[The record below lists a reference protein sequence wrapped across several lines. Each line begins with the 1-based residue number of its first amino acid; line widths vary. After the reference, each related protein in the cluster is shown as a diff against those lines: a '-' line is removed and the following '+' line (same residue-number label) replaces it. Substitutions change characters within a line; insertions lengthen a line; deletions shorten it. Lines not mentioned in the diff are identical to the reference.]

1 VIMTL
6 STVGILAK
14 PRSHNSVFAQQTT
27 GKCRCSPSFANK
39 GAILLTHRVPASVG
53 LSLILPNELLTKSTY
68 SGTVS
73 LSTRQYRPSFR
84 SGDEQT
90 SIICSARAL
99 GLINSIKLTVSTG
112 DPVASASKTIEHGRV
127 RHATDC
133 LIAGL
138 EDCLDCESLQILLYL
153 ELPPVRRGAT

>member
-1 VIMTL
+1 MSLRNKRRETPMFALLHQQRSNPSHSPRPRIRGTL
-6 STVGILAK
+6 SHTAECAVD
-14 PRSHNSVFAQQTT
+14 
-27 GKCRCSPSFANK
+27 
-39 GAILLTHRVPASVG
+39 
-53 LSLILPNELLTKSTY
+53 EKSTY

-138 EDCLDCESLQILLYL
+138 EDCLDCESLQTLLCL

>member
-1 VIMTL
+1 MTL

-14 PRSHNSVFAQQTT
+14 PRSHNDALRNKRRETPMFALLRQQ
-27 GKCRCSPSFANK
+27 RSNPSHSPRPRIR
-39 GAILLTHRVPASVG
+39 GT
-53 LSLILPNELLTKSTY
+53 LSHTAECAVDEKSKY

-73 LSTRQYRPSFR
+73 LSTHQYRPSFR
-84 SGDEQT
+84 S

-138 EDCLDCESLQILLYL
+138 EDCLNCESLQTLLCL
-153 ELPPVRRGAT
+153 ELPPVRCGTS

>member
-1 VIMTL
+1 MTL
-6 STVGILAK
+6 SNRRILEK
-14 PRSHNSVFAQQTT
+14 LRSHNGVFAQQMTV
-27 GKCRCSPSFANK
+27 KRRCSPSFINK
-39 GAILLTHRVPASVG
+39 GAILLTHRVPSSVG
-53 LSLILPNELLTKSTY
+53 LSLILPNELLMKSTY

-99 GLINSIKLTVSTG
+99 GLINSIKLTISTG

-133 LIAGL
+133 LISGL
-138 EDCLDCESLQILLYL
+138 EDCLDCDSLQTLLCL